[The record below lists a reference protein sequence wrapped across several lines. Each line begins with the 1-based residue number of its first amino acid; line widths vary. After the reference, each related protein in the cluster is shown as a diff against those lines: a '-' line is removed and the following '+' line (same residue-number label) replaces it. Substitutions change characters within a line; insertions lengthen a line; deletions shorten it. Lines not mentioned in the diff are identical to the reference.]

1 MGQFAFELRR
11 VVSRQLHLC
20 QAVELRVNAL
30 HSPAGDTARHR
41 QIIGLPM
48 QVNINACANE

>member
-20 QAVELRVNAL
+20 QGVELRVNAL
-30 HSPAGDTARHR
+30 HGPAGDAARRR
-41 QIIGLPM
+41 QIIGLAM